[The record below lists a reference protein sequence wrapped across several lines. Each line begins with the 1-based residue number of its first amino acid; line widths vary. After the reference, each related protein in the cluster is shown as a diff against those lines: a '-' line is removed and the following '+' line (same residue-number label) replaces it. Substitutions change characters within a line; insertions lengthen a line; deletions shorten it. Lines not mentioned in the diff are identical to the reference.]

1 MGNKPLGPSFGKRAP
16 AGALRDGHPHLPSP
30 INAFPEKKMLP
41 YAQPVLMSS
50 LFDTL
55 NLSSEYISPLPEF
68 MLEDLSFQVKENK
81 KDTGHHITVFFFFLK
96 NCITLRLF
104 SW

>member
-1 MGNKPLGPSFGKRAP
+1 MLSQK
-16 AGALRDGHPHLPSP
+16 
-30 INAFPEKKMLP
+30 KKMLP

-81 KDTGHHITVFFFFLK
+81 KDTGHHITVFFFFFF
-96 NCITLRLF
+96 LRTVLLSDYSHGDF
-104 SW
+104 GKGS